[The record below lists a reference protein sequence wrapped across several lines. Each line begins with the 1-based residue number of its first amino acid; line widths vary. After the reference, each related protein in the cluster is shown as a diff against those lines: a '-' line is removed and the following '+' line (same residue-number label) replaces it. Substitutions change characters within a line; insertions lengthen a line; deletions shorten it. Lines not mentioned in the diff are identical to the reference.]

1 MFILGNI
8 YRFELPDRRIKQT
21 CIYKGIWIMP
31 EIPDDMCS
39 LCGEEGNDYDSEHLV
54 DNTYEEEYIC
64 DNCDHR
70 WSIQYTKKARIDSKY
85 LDKRFR

>member
-1 MFILGNI
+1 MG
-8 YRFELPDRRIKQT
+8 IKKFQ
-21 CIYKGIWIMP
+21 IPKKPPYIKVP
-31 EIPDDMCS
+31 EVKIHTYYMNQ
-39 LCGEEGNDYDSEHLV
+39 NDYDSEHLV